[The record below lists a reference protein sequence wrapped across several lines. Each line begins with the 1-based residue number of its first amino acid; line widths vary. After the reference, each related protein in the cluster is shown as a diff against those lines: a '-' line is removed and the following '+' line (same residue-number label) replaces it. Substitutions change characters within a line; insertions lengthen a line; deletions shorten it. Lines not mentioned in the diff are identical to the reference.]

1 MESYELR
8 HDKDRVVRLHYWE
21 DDDGERVEHVEA
33 FFERPAYN
41 PNDDMALEADRFW
54 DGNAKVIVRCVNLFQ
69 PLLAACN
76 AACDEFER
84 LTGDEGFD
92 PSRFRERIAIL
103 QQLSS
108 VIKQA
113 TDKETT

>member
-21 DDDGERVEHVEA
+21 DDDGERVEIVEA
-33 FFERPAYN
+33 FCERPDYN

-54 DGNAKVIVRCVNLFQ
+54 DENAKVIVRCVNSFQ